1 MPSAISFDPFFT
13 QEPDVIPSTSESRA
27 LLPASLESV
36 AVVLVQPQGD
46 RNIGSVCRAMLNF
59 GFRDLRLVRP
69 QVDHLTHEAR
79 QMAVKAAE
87 LLESARIF
95 PSLEAALADC
105 SLALGTTRRFGKYRE
120 DFFHPDEAAE
130 HFLPIAARDPVAL
143 VFGRE
148 DRGLLTSELDLC
160 QRFITIPTSDELPS
174 MNLAQAV
181 ALCLYDTART
191 LHRLRQAGERTP
203 GRKRLASGAV
213 LEEMFGHMR
222 QTLLDIDYLNADNPD
237 HILRAFRRIF
247 GRAGLNDREIRILR
261 GLWSRIDWVEGE
273 RRRSCGLPAPE
284 RK

>member
-1 MPSAISFDPFFT
+1 MTNSSPSPQVSWA
-13 QEPDVIPSTSESRA
+13 ESLA
-27 LLPASLESV
+27 AV
-36 AVVLVQPQGD
+36 AVVLVEPQGD
-46 RNIGSVCRAMLNF
+46 RNIGSVCRAMMNF

-79 QMAVKAAE
+79 QMAVKATE
-87 LLESARIF
+87 VLERARIF
-95 PSLEAALADC
+95 PSLEDALADC

-120 DFFHPDEAAE
+120 DFLHPDEAAAQ
-130 HFLPIAARDPVAL
+130 FLPVAAQGRVAL

-148 DRGLLTSELDLC
+148 DRGLLTAELDLC
-160 QRFITIPTSDELPS
+160 QRFITIPTSDALPS

-191 LHRLRQAGERTP
+191 CHRLQQAKERSP
-203 GRKRLASGAV
+203 GRKKLAASAA
-213 LEEMFGHMR
+213 LENMFGHMR
-222 QTLLDIDYLNADNPD
+222 QTLLDIDYLNPDNPD

-261 GLWSRIDWVEGE
+261 GLWRRLDWVEGE
-273 RRRSCGLPAPE
+273 RRRLSGEQPPE